1 MPTKRRMSIPRR
13 EQIELRDDKSN
24 YLDKE
29 LEKEKRAEIYST
41 EKINQIL
48 KDIENGTAPDMI
60 PFFHGKIEWRNADLA
75 FEYTKEEWDE
85 MQKCQDDPFYFIET
99 YCKFLTDRGRV
110 TVKLRDYQ
118 KDVIEMYTDSYYNE
132 EYEMFLPKSR
142 LNILLQS
149 RQTGKCVSLNTNVTI
164 NNKQVPLYEIYYRSI
179 KKPSILD
186 FFIYTAHKFNKNNI
200 MSGFIYKCMCRKFKT
215 KDFQH
220 FDKKIIQTT
229 NIDTLVL
236 SENNDYKPA
245 THFHITK
252 PFTVYIIK
260 LENGFSLECADTHLV
275 KTSADVWKYA
285 KDLTTSDLLQV
296 TTGFSRVI
304 SVTKTDR
311 QEFMCDVS
319 VNDYCHSYFTNGIL
333 SHNTTTTAAFM
344 VYYMIFNKDKNARIV
359 ANKGDTAEEILDKVT
374 DILKGLPFWLKPG
387 VRSVSKTTIKFEN
400 GCTLKCSATSE
411 TPATGSTIHLLM
423 VDECALIPA
432 NKIVPFWQS
441 VWPTLSSSEIS
452 QIIVLSTPRGRH
464 NLYADLLFSS
474 DMVYSHDNPKWNG
487 FRYKRVDYWQVP
499 GHDTE
504 EWKQKQIAA
513 FGEANFN
520 QEFGLSFD
528 SDASKLVSP
537 VDLKWMNDHAC
548 FFRSVDIYG
557 IPRNV
562 SSKLFW
568 HPDFHPDQLTEQ
580 DLMTSRF
587 FLQIDTAEGKQIGE
601 KGQEDSDWNVIT
613 IYKIEFLDPQI
624 IEANR
629 DGYKEVK
636 LKDCIAFRQVG
647 VYMDQVFDEEEC
659 AEAAKHIVFTWL
671 KNGQMTYLG
680 TEFDNCRVNI
690 EINFNGH
697 NWLKI
702 FKKHDMFYPSL
713 VIKTFHSSKATKK
726 EMGFKTVSGSK
737 GKGYFCELGAKM
749 ISRRQ
754 IIITH
759 DHEVSSNSTIQQ
771 LEAFAKSKTG
781 TYSGGVMHDD
791 LATTVLFVSVAFEE
805 EEFQYWLDDWF
816 MMLCS
821 SELVSYEMKETLSQV
836 NMFIEKY
843 AVQTLDDEYSESD
856 IAHLYGNAASG
867 FGKITTSP
875 STGSMHQMPPAYP
888 QTGRYPSA
896 PMPSYPSSFP
906 SAPRSPQM
914 PGYGGGYP
922 TASPLRQPMH
932 YPTGR

>member
-1 MPTKRRMSIPRR
+1 MAKRRLSIPRR

-41 EKINQIL
+41 TKIEQIL
-48 KDIENGTAPDMI
+48 KDIENGTSPDMI

-75 FEYTKEEWDE
+75 FEYTMEEWEE
-85 MQKCQDDPFYFIET
+85 MQRCQDDPIYFIEN
-99 YCKFLTDRGRV
+99 YCKFLTDQGRRTV
-110 TVKLRDYQ
+110 TLRDYQ
-118 KDVIEMYTDSYYNE
+118 KDVINMYTESYYNE
-132 EYEMFLPKSR
+132 EYDMFLPKSR

-149 RQTGKCVSLNTNVTI
+149 RQTGKCVSLKSTITI
-164 NNKQVPLYEIYYRSI
+164 NNKQVPLYELYYKSL

-186 FFIYTAHKFNKNNI
+186 FFIYTAYKFDRNNI
-200 MSGFIYKCMCRKFKT
+200 LSNFIYKCFCMKFKSN
-215 KDFQH
+215 DFSKS
-220 FDKKIIQTT
+220 KKIIQTNNT
-229 NIDTLVL
+229 DVFVL
-236 SENNDYKPA
+236 TENGYKEA

-252 PFTVYIIK
+252 PFDVYVVT
-260 LENGFSLECADTHLV
+260 LENGYSIECADMHFV
-275 KTSADVWKYA
+275 KTSDNIWKYV
-285 KDLTTSDLLQV
+285 KYLTKEDLIQV
-296 TTGFSRVI
+296 SSGGFSRVV
-304 SVTKTDR
+304 SVMKTNR
-311 QEFMCDVS
+311 KEFMCDLS
-319 VNDYCHSYFTNGIL
+319 INDYCHSYYTNGIL
-333 SHNTTTTAAFM
+333 SHNTTTTASFI

-487 FRYKRVDYWQVP
+487 FCYKRVDYWQVP

-513 FGEANFN
+513 FGESNFN

-537 VDLKWMNDHAC
+537 VDLKWMNDNSC
-548 FFRSVDIYG
+548 YFQSVDIYG
-557 IPRNV
+557 IPRNI
-562 SSKLFW
+562 SSKIFW
-568 HPDFHPDQLTEQ
+568 HPDFHPDQLTDQ
-580 DLMTSRF
+580 DLMTSKF

-601 KGQEDSDWNVIT
+601 KGQEDSDWNAIN
-613 IYKIEFLDPQI
+613 IFKIEFLDPEI

-636 LKDCIAFRQVG
+636 LKDCIVFRQVG
-647 VYMDQVFDEEEC
+647 VYMDQDFDEEAC
-659 AEAAKHIVFTWL
+659 ADAAKHIVFTWL
-671 KNGQMTYLG
+671 KNGQTTYMG
-680 TEFDNCRVNI
+680 SEYDNCRVNI
-690 EINFNGH
+690 ELNFNGN

-713 VIKTFHSSKATKK
+713 IIKTFHSQKSTKK
-726 EMGFKTVSGSK
+726 EMGFKTVSGGK
-737 GKGYFCELGAKM
+737 GKGYYCELGAKM

-754 IIITH
+754 IIVTH
-759 DHEVSSNSTIQQ
+759 DHEISSNSTIQQ
-771 LEAFAKSKTG
+771 LEAFAKSKNG
-781 TYSGGVMHDD
+781 RYSGGVMHDD
-791 LATTVLFVSVAFEE
+791 LATTVLFVSIAYEE
-805 EEFQYWLDDWF
+805 EDFQYWLDDWF
-816 MMLCS
+816 MTLCS
-821 SELVSYEMKETLSQV
+821 SELVSYEMKTTLAKI
-836 NMFIEKY
+836 NEFIELY
-843 AVQTLDDEYSESD
+843 AVQTYDDEYSETD
-856 IAHLYGNAASG
+856 IKNLYGNAASG
-867 FGKITTSP
+867 FGKITNIGNVPQVP
-875 STGSMHQMPPAYP
+875 SYP
-888 QTGRYPSA
+888 RPEYMQQTHA
-896 PMPSYPSSFP
+896 PSYPSMIP
-906 SAPRSPQM
+906 SAPRNPQM
-914 PGYGGGYP
+914 PGYGNQYP
-922 TASPLRQPMH
+922 QSSPLRQQPIH
-932 YPTGR
+932 YPGI